1 MTPSGDTRCYSV
13 QVRWIYLAS
22 APPELE
28 VSWVIWLDIVS
39 QIGDCISRP
48 ALFWDKSFRQSSNLL
63 SHSIPNECREIDSH
77 TQCFRDDV
85 TSPSPLSVWSVCRL
99 CHLASCII
107 FTQISSDK
115 VCWYWLSRK
124 INENEKCFYVEK
136 KKLKNTNKMSMF
148 EFPLF
153 SCPD

>member
-63 SHSIPNECREIDSH
+63 SHSIPNECREIESH
-77 TQCFRDDV
+77 TSV
-85 TSPSPLSVWSVCRL
+85 TMLPHRVLWVCVVSVDSAIS
-99 CHLASCII
+99 HLVSFLRRYQVTKFADTDWAGKSMKTKNV
-107 FTQISSDK
+107 F
-115 VCWYWLSRK
+115 
-124 INENEKCFYVEK
+124 NVEK

>member
-77 TQCFRDDV
+77 TQWFRDDV
-85 TSPSPLSVWSVCRL
+85 TSPSPWSVDSAIS
-99 CHLASCII
+99 HLVSFLRRYQVTKFADTDWAGKSMKTKNV
-107 FTQISSDK
+107 F
-115 VCWYWLSRK
+115 
-124 INENEKCFYVEK
+124 NVEK